1 MPKPGS
7 PFLLAAAG
15 QLITNADKNANQS
28 PILDPVCFAAH
39 ITTQRRQSSD
49 LAQIRDRRLYRD
61 RMNNSVT
68 FVSPPSHLR
77 LTSVPERR
85 RDGRPARVGRERRR
99 KCPEVRGL
107 FCTSFKGASPAG
119 VGAHPEAVSVDCRWL
134 CYSPYSPQVSFVP

>member
-28 PILDPVCFAAH
+28 PFLDPVSFAAH
-39 ITTQRRQSSD
+39 IATQRRQPSD
-49 LAQIRDRRLYRD
+49 SAQIRDRRVYRD
-61 RMNNSVT
+61 RMNNSVI
-68 FVSPPSHLR
+68 FVLPSSHLR

-99 KCPEVRGL
+99 KCPEVRRL
-107 FCTSFKGASPAG
+107 CCTSFKGASPAG
-119 VGAHPEAVSVDCRWL
+119 ISTHPEGVSVAYR
-134 CYSPYSPQVSFVP
+134 